1 MCTSILPHVD
11 LHTVHLMRM
20 QIHPRAFRMH
30 ARCECITS
38 QMRSECTRMRLECA
52 RMRRARMRL
61 YASHVQNAAHHSM
74 RLYAHACIASQMRP
88 AQNVSECN
96 RMSTVQNVIW
106 LVVHA
111 KYAPPNNAHICKQ
124 NVWVKK

>member
-1 MCTSILPHVD
+1 
-11 LHTVHLMRM
+11 MR
-20 QIHPRAFRMH
+20 H
-30 ARCECITS
+30 
-38 QMRSECTRMRLECA
+38 
-52 RMRRARMRL
+52 ARMRL

-88 AQNVSECN
+88 TQNVSECN

-124 NVWVKK
+124 NVWVKNEADAKCMQNAEGRKMQQAWHAVHGECVLMQ